1 MRNEKELF
9 DLILTVAR
17 QDDRV
22 RAVYLNGSRANPN
35 VAKDIYRDFDVV
47 YVVTETMPYVEN
59 PGWISVFGEIAI
71 VQEPDRNDFLCGMEM
86 DFSKS
91 FTWLMLFRDGN
102 RIDLHVETV
111 TAMRETYGADTLTVP
126 LLDKDGI
133 LPPLP
138 PSSDSGYLIQK
149 PTEKQYHIAANEFW
163 WCLNNVAKGIVRR
176 QLPYAMWM
184 LDCVVRPEL
193 ERMTEWYAGM
203 RHGFQITTGAH
214 GKYFESYL
222 PASLYQMLVK
232 TYAGGDYERLWDAVF
247 TMCELFGILSREVAE
262 GLGYTYRADWEDGIL
277 GYLRD
282 MKNGGLS
289 CR

>member
-47 YVVTETMPYVEN
+47 YVVTETTPYVEN

-262 GLGYTYRADWEDGIL
+262 GLGYTYRADWEDGIR

-282 MKNGGLS
+282 MKNGSLS